1 MTKTKYLFILTTILL
16 CGAII
21 FWGTLYTTLVIF
33 ALVFTTVILLC
44 VYGFIRGVV
53 LSSASHRLL
62 LFFRFRFQVLNNEIT
77 VPEDTNFVATQLKKI
92 EQQIQD
98 KEAKEA
104 QLRSSDE
111 QQTITSFAR

>member
-1 MTKTKYLFILTTILL
+1 MTNTKYLLALITITI
-16 CGAII
+16 CGAIL

-33 ALVFTTVILLC
+33 ALVITTVILLC

-53 LSSASHRLL
+53 LSTACHRLL
-62 LFFRFRFQVLNNEIT
+62 LFFRFRLQALNNEIA
-77 VPEDTNFVATQLKKI
+77 VPEDANFVASQLKNI
-92 EQQIQD
+92 QQQIQD
-98 KEAKEA
+98 SEAKEA